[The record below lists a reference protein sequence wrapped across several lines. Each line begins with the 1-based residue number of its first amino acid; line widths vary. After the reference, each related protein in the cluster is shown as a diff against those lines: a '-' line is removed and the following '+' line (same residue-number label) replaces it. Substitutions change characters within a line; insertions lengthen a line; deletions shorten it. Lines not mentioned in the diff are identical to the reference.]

1 MKNLFFIRI
10 PSTCI
15 CFTLIILVTLLNNL
29 LYDADVP
36 LFPLTLLG
44 WIIICQIID
53 WLFSFINFKNYLQY
67 CVTESIVLY
76 ISSLAIAYLFKWI
89 SFTLRNLISFT
100 IIFLIVDILIFWYF
114 KHHQKL
120 LAEEINA
127 ML

>member
-29 LYDADVP
+29 LYGADVS

-44 WIIICQIID
+44 WIIICQTID

-76 ISSLAIAYLFKWI
+76 ISSLIIAYLFRWI
-89 SFTLRNLISFT
+89 SFTIRNLISFT

-114 KHHQKL
+114 KHRQKL

>member
-29 LYDADVP
+29 LYGADVP

-53 WLFSFINFKNYLQY
+53 WLFSFMNFKNYLQY

-114 KHHQKL
+114 KHRQKL
-120 LAEEINA
+120 LAKEINA